1 LGSDRQPY
9 ARRGQTD
16 TELEPTLGVQTLEL
30 AKRVHLI
37 RIAIDAPLISKI
49 DIFSVYFYTSYFPVR
64 TVIKLYSGTFVFIV
78 V

>member
-1 LGSDRQPY
+1 MFIERLLSRDAFTPAHI
-9 ARRGQTD
+9 ARIIA
-16 TELEPTLGVQTLEL
+16 L

-37 RIAIDAPLISKI
+37 FIVIDVPLISKI